1 MISNAIKLQPTF
13 ESCGLITH
21 LTRYILHC
29 NLIHMLQLPATPQI
43 SAKCQLLQKTK
54 TTSCIILELFLPK
67 IKYTKEWTDLQAR
80 TTTNR
85 LQILFA
91 APRRLMAICHALQI
105 KLVMDGWMDDMDEG
119 RMDQLRMYTSYI
131 YICIHIRKNM
141 TKTMPKSK
149 SHEFGASTY
158 DPMTSAKTLRC
169 GDAGG
174 HALELL
180 QRTERC
186 APNDCSSMGG
196 TQRTT
201 PTATP
206 LPVQNSIITI
216 IINYI

>member
-1 MISNAIKLQPTF
+1 MSKILIEKIKYQMISNAIKLQPTF

-105 KLVMDGWMDDMDEG
+105 KLVMDG
-119 RMDQLRMYTSYI
+119 
-131 YICIHIRKNM
+131 
-141 TKTMPKSK
+141 
-149 SHEFGASTY
+149 
-158 DPMTSAKTLRC
+158 
-169 GDAGG
+169 
-174 HALELL
+174 
-180 QRTERC
+180 
-186 APNDCSSMGG
+186 
-196 TQRTT
+196 
-201 PTATP
+201 
-206 LPVQNSIITI
+206 
-216 IINYI
+216 

>member
-131 YICIHIRKNM
+131 YRYMYTHTKKYDKNHAKIQKPRVRCINLWPHDI
-141 TKTMPKSK
+141 SK
-149 SHEFGASTY
+149 DTALWWCWWPCIGTPAAYGALCSKWLQFNGGNATNHTY
-158 DPMTSAKTLRC
+158 S
-169 GDAGG
+169 
-174 HALELL
+174 
-180 QRTERC
+180 
-186 APNDCSSMGG
+186 N
-196 TQRTT
+196 TT
-201 PTATP
+201 PSP
-206 LPVQNSIITI
+206 K
-216 IINYI
+216 

>member
-1 MISNAIKLQPTF
+1 MHHLGAVSSQNQVHERVDRPASKNNDKSPANTFCSSPALDGDMSCLANQASN
-13 ESCGLITH
+13 
-21 LTRYILHC
+21 
-29 NLIHMLQLPATPQI
+29 
-43 SAKCQLLQKTK
+43 
-54 TTSCIILELFLPK
+54 
-67 IKYTKEWTDLQAR
+67 
-80 TTTNR
+80 
-85 LQILFA
+85 
-91 APRRLMAICHALQI
+91 
-105 KLVMDGWMDDMDEG
+105 GWMNGWYGWGKDGSIEDVY
-119 RMDQLRMYTSYI
+119 LNIHIYI
-131 YICIHIRKNM
+131 YICIHKRKNM